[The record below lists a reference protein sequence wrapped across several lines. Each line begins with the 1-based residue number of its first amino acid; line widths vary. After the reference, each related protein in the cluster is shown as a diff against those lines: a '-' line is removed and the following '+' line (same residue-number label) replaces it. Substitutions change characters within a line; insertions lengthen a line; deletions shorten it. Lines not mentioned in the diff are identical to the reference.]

1 FPATGR
7 TQTRCGLFSII
18 EQARQLPNTPKLFAQ
33 PICPPHSTLPLFR
46 QTYAFAVEKAVDFR
60 KTVSQISHIFVK
72 LCKFS
77 LVRRFAS
84 LVRRFLLGELCLQ
97 FATLCEKFVHLQ
109 PI

>member
-1 FPATGR
+1 M
-7 TQTRCGLFSII
+7 
-18 EQARQLPNTPKLFAQ
+18 
-33 PICPPHSTLPLFR
+33 
-46 QTYAFAVEKAVDFR
+46 EKAVDFR

-109 PI
+109 PIGLRLRHLFGLCGFRNRFRLEAPRQEAFNPANLIDLFPE